1 MPPSFAGPHHCLGT
15 ARRVSDEVFAEI
27 SDAAARQGGTLTLQ
41 QIEALKTAYDE
52 AAPQRFRAIECIFN
66 TCMCAAAKESM
77 PKAFDEVELVS
88 RFLYAH
94 TSGIAWA
101 VFESRFERP
110 DRAWLAEFYRVLAR
124 FVVGRFDPDFP
135 PRAIAVY
142 IEAGQQ
148 KGQALSVCDLVQSE
162 QGRAAVHECLLRI
175 MAEPVTPQ
183 LAAELCAAIT
193 DAEAPAGAPK
203 PAMTVEEAERFLTL
217 LRHAKPVRAQTMP
230 ASCREGDEDDLDLFE
245 DVRNLAF
252 RAP

>member
-27 SDAAARQGGTLTLQ
+27 RDAAARQGGTLTLQ
-41 QIEALKTAYDE
+41 QIEALKAAYDE

-183 LAAELCAAIT
+183 LAARALRGDHGCRGARRRTEADHDGRGGRALPHPAAPCQAGPRPD
-193 DAEAPAGAPK
+193 DAG
-203 PAMTVEEAERFLTL
+203 RLW
-217 LRHAKPVRAQTMP
+217 R
-230 ASCREGDEDDLDLFE
+230 G
-245 DVRNLAF
+245 
-252 RAP
+252 